1 MSIARSGPECRLFIE
16 LHPCTCGEHQ
26 LQRESRVESTSA
38 GLLAVYEGECPRC
51 GVPRR
56 FEFLLDPEI
65 PPGDKFGGTRPS
77 TLIDA
82 GQFLAVADHA
92 AKQVPHDPSSL
103 TGDARRAARW
113 WLARAVNALEEVL
126 KFAPLTEKSS
136 RQPPSSPI
144 WAGTFIRGNRAGSD
158 AHASRQFSSYIETS
172 CESCSGVAGNR
183 R

>member
-26 LQRESRVESTSA
+26 LQPESRVESTSA

-82 GQFLAVADHA
+82 PVPCGSRPCGQASTARPVVPDGGCRASGAMVAR
-92 AKQVPHDPSSL
+92 SS
-103 TGDARRAARW
+103 GERA
-113 WLARAVNALEEVL
+113 
-126 KFAPLTEKSS
+126 
-136 RQPPSSPI
+136 
-144 WAGTFIRGNRAGSD
+144 
-158 AHASRQFSSYIETS
+158 
-172 CESCSGVAGNR
+172 
-183 R
+183 

>member
-126 KFAPLTEKSS
+126 KFAPPDGEVVPPTAFFTDMGWDVYS
-136 RQPPSSPI
+136 REP
-144 WAGTFIRGNRAGSD
+144 GRFRRARLEAVLVVYRD
-158 AHASRQFSSYIETS
+158 ILRKL
-172 CESCSGVAGNR
+172 
-183 R
+183 